1 MQHDILII
9 GGGINGAGIA
19 RDAAG
24 RGASVLLLEQNDL
37 AGATSSASSKLIHG
51 GLRYLEHYKF
61 GLVREALAE
70 REVLWRI
77 APHLV
82 TPLRFVMPHR
92 RGMRPKWM
100 LRAGLFLYDNLA
112 PRNVLPGTT
121 RLDLRTAPEGAD
133 LADTYT
139 TGFAYSDC
147 AVDDS
152 RLTVL
157 NARDAADRGAEIRTR
172 ARVVA
177 IARHATHWVVRYRH
191 EQDGEHEVSAK
202 LLVNSAGPW
211 AAKIASLALGATQSA
226 IRLVRGSHLIVRRR
240 LAHGAAYTLQNA
252 DGRIMFAIP
261 YGDDFTLLGTTDL
274 DHGRDPSR
282 PAVADVERDYI
293 LASAN
298 EYLRDKLSI
307 TDIAHAYAGVRALYD
322 DGASAAKDATREYV
336 LILDC
341 GAAPI
346 LSVYGGKITTYRKL
360 AEAAMA
366 RIAPHLPRLDARNW
380 TAKAPLPGGDFPMEG
395 RNELVR
401 SLVANYPEL
410 DPEMLRRLAAAYGTL
425 ARVIL
430 GSVRVNRD
438 LGRHFGGGLY
448 EAELRYL
455 MDREWAETV
464 DDVLWRRSKL
474 GLRIGSAEADA
485 IASFMASRAS
495 AQRPPAEQL
504 A

>member
-1 MQHDILII
+1 MQFDILII

-24 RGASVLLLEQNDL
+24 RGASVLLLEQGDL

-82 TPLRFVMPHR
+82 SPLRFVMPHR

-100 LRAGLFLYDNLA
+100 LRAGLFLYDTLA
-112 PRNVLPGTT
+112 PRNVLEGAR
-121 RLDLRTAPEGAD
+121 RLDLRSAPEGAD
-133 LADTYT
+133 LMDTYT
-139 TGFAYSDC
+139 VGFAYSDC

-157 NARDAADRGAEIRTR
+157 NARDAADRGAVIRTR
-172 ARVVA
+172 SRVVA
-177 IARHATHWVVRYRH
+177 IERHATHWTVRYR
-191 EQDGEHEVSAK
+191 DLRGGEYEVEARV
-202 LLVNSAGPW
+202 LVNAGGPW
-211 AAKIASLALGATQSA
+211 AAKVASLALGAIQPA

-240 LAHGAAYTLQNA
+240 LAHGAAYTLQNS

-261 YGDDFTLLGTTDL
+261 YGGEFTLLGTTDQ
-274 DHGRDPSR
+274 DHPGDPSN
-282 PAVADVERDYI
+282 PAITDAEREYI
-293 LASAN
+293 LDSAN
-298 EYLRDKLSI
+298 IYLRQKL
-307 TDIAHAYAGVRALYD
+307 TADDIVHAYAGVRALYN
-322 DGASAAKDATREYV
+322 DGARAAKDATREYV
-336 LILDC
+336 LALDDA
-341 GAAPI
+341 AAPI

-366 RIAPHLPRLDARNW
+366 KLAPHLPELDTKNW
-380 TAKAPLPGGDFPMEG
+380 TADAALPGGDFPMQG
-395 RNELVR
+395 RGNLVQ
-401 SLVANYPEL
+401 SLVVRYPALEPAIL
-410 DPEMLRRLAAAYGTL
+410 IRLAAAYGTL
-425 ARVIL
+425 AITVL
-430 GSVRVNRD
+430 GNGD
-438 LGRHFGGGLY
+438 LGRHIGAGLY

-455 MDREWAETV
+455 MEREWAVTV

-474 GLRIGSAEADA
+474 GLRVSEAEAEAIGVFMDA
-485 IASFMASRAS
+485 QSSDQPLA
-495 AQRPPAEQL
+495 AE
-504 A
+504 

>member
-1 MQHDILII
+1 MQFDILII

-24 RGASVLLLEQNDL
+24 RGASVLLLEQGDL

-82 TPLRFVMPHR
+82 SPLRFVMPHR

-112 PRNVLPGTT
+112 PRSVLPGAR
-121 RLDLRTAPEGAD
+121 RLDLRSAPEGAD
-133 LADTYT
+133 LMDTYT

-157 NARDAADRGAEIRTR
+157 NARDAADRGADIRTR
-172 ARVVA
+172 SCVVA
-177 IARHATHWVVRYRH
+177 ITRHASHWTVHYRDMRGGEYVVEAR
-191 EQDGEHEVSAK
+191 V
-202 LLVNSAGPW
+202 LVNAAGPW
-211 AAKIASLALGATQSA
+211 AAKVASLALGAVQPA

-261 YGDDFTLLGTTDL
+261 YGEDFTLLGTTDQ
-274 DHGRDPSR
+274 DHRGDPAN
-282 PAVADVERDYI
+282 PGMGDAERDYI

-298 EYLRDKLSI
+298 AYLREKLT
-307 TDIAHAYAGVRALYD
+307 TDDIVHAYAGVRALYN

-336 LILDC
+336 LSLDAD
-341 GAAPI
+341 AAPI

-366 RIAPHLPRLDARNW
+366 KLAPHLPAPDAKNW
-380 TAKAPLPGGDFPMEG
+380 TANAALPGGDFPMQG
-395 RNELVR
+395 RDDLVR
-401 SLVANYPEL
+401 SLAARHPGLE
-410 DPEMLRRLAAAYGTL
+410 PRMLKRLVAAYGTL
-425 ARVIL
+425 ATTIL
-430 GSVRVNRD
+430 GSGD
-438 LGRHFGGGLY
+438 LGRHFGAGLY

-455 MDREWAETV
+455 MEREWAVTA

-474 GLRIGSAEADA
+474 GLQVTAAEAEA
-485 IASFMASRAS
+485 IAGFMDAAASD
-495 AQRPPAEQL
+495 QRLAAE
-504 A
+504 

>member
-1 MQHDILII
+1 VQFDILII

-24 RGASVLLLEQNDL
+24 RGASVVLLEQGDL
-37 AGATSSASSKLIHG
+37 AGATSSASSKLVHG

-61 GLVREALAE
+61 RLVREALAE

-92 RGMRPKWM
+92 RGMRPQWM
-100 LRAGLFLYDNLA
+100 LRAGLFLYDTLA
-112 PRNVLPGTT
+112 PRSVLPGAR
-121 RLDLRTAPEGAD
+121 RLDLRKAPEGAD
-133 LADTYT
+133 LAEGYT

-157 NARDAADRGAEIRTR
+157 NARDAADRGADIRTR
-172 ARVVA
+172 SRVMA
-177 IARHATHWVVRYRH
+177 IARHATHWTVRYSD
-191 EQDGEHEVSAK
+191 EQGGGEHEVEAK
-202 LLVNSAGPW
+202 LLINAAGPW
-211 AAKIASLALGATQSA
+211 AGKIASLALGMTQSA
-226 IRLVRGSHLIVRRR
+226 IRLVRGSHLIVRLR

-261 YGDDFTLLGTTDL
+261 YGDDFTLLGTTDQ
-274 DHGRDPSR
+274 DHQRDPSR
-282 PAVADVERDYI
+282 PAVTDAERDYI

-298 EYLRDKLSI
+298 AYLRDKLSP
-307 TDIAHAYAGVRALYD
+307 TDIVHAYAGVRALYD

-336 LILDC
+336 LAFDVA
-341 GAAPI
+341 AAPI

-366 RIAPHLPRLDARNW
+366 KIAPHLRGLDPRNW
-380 TAKAPLPGGDFPMEG
+380 TAGTPLPGGDFAMDG
-395 RNELVR
+395 RNDLVR
-401 SLVANYPEL
+401 LLVTRYPAL
-410 DPEMLRRLAAAYGTL
+410 DPAMLSRLAAAYGTQ
-425 ARVIL
+425 AGTIL
-430 GSVRVNRD
+430 GKARSSGD

-448 EAELRYL
+448 ETELRYL
-455 MDREWAETV
+455 MAREWAITA

-474 GLRIGSAEADA
+474 GLRIGAAEADT
-485 IASFMASRAS
+485 IASFMDAPSS
-495 AQRPPAEQL
+495 EQRLAAE
-504 A
+504 

>member
-1 MQHDILII
+1 VQFDILII

-24 RGASVLLLEQNDL
+24 RGASVLLLEQGDL

-82 TPLRFVMPHR
+82 SPLRFVLPHR

-100 LRAGLFLYDNLA
+100 LRAGLFLYDTLA
-112 PRNVLPGTT
+112 PRNLLESAHW
-121 RLDLRTAPEGAD
+121 LDLRSAPEGAD
-133 LADTYT
+133 LLDQYT

-147 AVDDS
+147 TVDDS

-157 NARDAADRGAEIRTR
+157 NARDAADRGADIRTR
-172 ARVVA
+172 SRVVA
-177 IARHATHWVVRYRH
+177 VTRHAAHWSVRYR
-191 EQDGEHEVSAK
+191 EPDGQEFDVEARA
-202 LLVNSAGPW
+202 LINAAGPW
-211 AAKIASLALGATQSA
+211 AGKVASLALGAVQPA

-240 LAHGAAYTLQNA
+240 FAHPAAYTLQNA

-261 YGDDFTLLGTTDL
+261 YGGEFTLLGTTDV
-274 DHGRDPSR
+274 DHSGDPTN
-282 PAVADVERDYI
+282 PAMTEAERDYI

-298 EYLRDKLSI
+298 AYLREKLT
-307 TDIAHAYAGVRALYD
+307 TDDIVYAYAGVRALYN

-336 LILDC
+336 LSLDE
-341 GAAPI
+341 GAAPV

-366 RIAPHLPRLDARNW
+366 KLTPHLPVLGKADW
-380 TAKAPLPGGDFPMEG
+380 TADTPLPGGDFAMDG
-395 RNELVR
+395 RDDLG
-401 SLVANYPEL
+401 
-410 DPEMLRRLAAAYGTL
+410 RRLAAQYPALDAGVLARMVAAYGTR
-425 ARVIL
+425 AREVL
-430 GSVRVNRD
+430 GSAQTAD
-438 LGRHFGGGLY
+438 ELGRHFGGGLY

-455 MDREWAETV
+455 MEHEWAATA

-474 GLRIGSAEADA
+474 GLVLDTAAAEAIDA
-485 IASFMASRAS
+485 YMSGRS
-495 AQRPPAEQL
+495 AAQQL
-504 A
+504 AAE

>member
-1 MQHDILII
+1 VHFDILII

-24 RGASVLLLEQNDL
+24 RGASVLLLEQGDL
-37 AGATSSASSKLIHG
+37 AGATSSASSKLVHG

-82 TPLRFVMPHR
+82 CPLRFVMPHR
-92 RGMRPKWM
+92 RGMRAKWM
-100 LRAGLFLYDNLA
+100 LRAGLFLYDTLA
-112 PRNVLPGTT
+112 PRGVLDGAR
-121 RLDLRTAPEGAD
+121 RLDLRSAPEGAD
-133 LADTYT
+133 LMGTYT

-157 NARDAADRGAEIRTR
+157 NARDAADRGADIRTR
-172 ARVVA
+172 SRVVA
-177 IARHATHWVVRYRH
+177 ITRHASHWTVRYRTVRGD
-191 EQDGEHEVSAK
+191 EYEVEARV
-202 LLVNSAGPW
+202 LVNAAGPW
-211 AAKIASLALGATQSA
+211 AAKVASLALGAMQPA

-240 LAHGAAYTLQNA
+240 FAHGAAYTLQNA

-261 YGDDFTLLGTTDL
+261 YGADFTLLGTTDQ
-274 DHGRDPSR
+274 DHSGDATN
-282 PAVADVERDYI
+282 PAMTDAERDYI

-298 EYLRDKLSI
+298 AYLRETLT
-307 TDIAHAYAGVRALYD
+307 TDDIVHAYAGVRALYN

-336 LILDC
+336 LSLDD
-341 GAAPI
+341 AAALI

-366 RIAPHLPRLDARNW
+366 KLAPHLPALDRRNW
-380 TAKAPLPGGDFPMEG
+380 TAEAALPGGDFPMQG
-395 RNELVR
+395 RDDFVQ
-401 SLVANYPEL
+401 SLAARYPTLEPAL
-410 DPEMLRRLAAAYGTL
+410 LARLAAAYGTQT
-425 ARVIL
+425 AAIL
-430 GSVRVNRD
+430 GSARIGSD
-438 LGRHFGGGLY
+438 LGRHFGAGLY

-455 MDREWAETV
+455 MDREWAVTV

-474 GLRIGSAEADA
+474 GLRVSDAETEAIGDFMDAKSSDQSTAAE
-485 IASFMASRAS
+485 
-495 AQRPPAEQL
+495 
-504 A
+504 

>member
-1 MQHDILII
+1 MRFDILII

-24 RGASVLLLEQNDL
+24 RGASVLLLEQGDL

-82 TPLRFVMPHR
+82 SPLRFVMPHR

-100 LRAGLFLYDNLA
+100 LRAGLFLYDTLA
-112 PRNVLPGTT
+112 PRSVLPGTR
-121 RLDLRTAPEGAD
+121 RLDLGTSPEGAD
-133 LADTYT
+133 LMDAYT

-157 NARDAADRGAEIRTR
+157 NARDAADRGADVRTR
-172 ARVVA
+172 SKVVA
-177 IARHATHWVVRYRH
+177 IARHESHWTVRYR
-191 EQDGEHEVSAK
+191 DMRGDEHEVEARV
-202 LLVNSAGPW
+202 LANAAGPW
-211 AAKIASLALGATQSA
+211 AAKIASLALGSTQPA

-261 YGDDFTLLGTTDL
+261 YGEDFTLLGTTDQ
-274 DHGRDPSR
+274 DHPGDPSS
-282 PAVADVERDYI
+282 PVMTNAERDYI
-293 LASAN
+293 LTSAN
-298 EYLRDKLSI
+298 AYLREKLNAD
-307 TDIAHAYAGVRALYD
+307 DIVHAYAGVRALYN

-336 LILDC
+336 LALDDA
-341 GAAPI
+341 AAPI

-360 AEAAMA
+360 AETAMA
-366 RIAPHLPRLDARNW
+366 KLAPHLPGLDTRNW
-380 TAKAPLPGGDFPMEG
+380 TADAALPGGDFAMQG
-395 RNELVR
+395 RADLVQ
-401 SLVANYPEL
+401 SLVTRYPAL
-410 DPEMLRRLAAAYGTL
+410 DPAMLARMVAAYGTE
-425 ARVIL
+425 ATTIL
-430 GSVRVNRD
+430 GSARHSSD
-438 LGRHFGGGLY
+438 LGRHFGSGLH

-455 MDREWAETV
+455 MEREWAVTV

-474 GLRIGSAEADA
+474 GSRLSEAEAEAIGVFMDA
-485 IASFMASRAS
+485 LS
-495 AQRPPAEQL
+495 ADQRLAAE
-504 A
+504 

>member
-1 MQHDILII
+1 MQFDILII

-24 RGASVLLLEQNDL
+24 RGASVLLLEQGDL

-82 TPLRFVMPHR
+82 SPLRFVMPHR

-112 PRNVLPGTT
+112 PRSVLEGAQ
-121 RLDLRTAPEGAD
+121 RLDLHAAPEGAE
-133 LADTYT
+133 LLETYT

-157 NARDAADRGAEIRTR
+157 NARDAADRGADIQTR
-172 ARVVA
+172 SRVVA
-177 IARHATHWVVRYRH
+177 ITRHATHWTVRYRRLRG
-191 EQDGEHEVSAK
+191 GEHEVEAHV
-202 LLVNSAGPW
+202 LVNAAGPW
-211 AAKIASLALGATQSA
+211 AAKVASLALGAIQPA

-240 LAHGAAYTLQNA
+240 LAHGAAYTLQNT

-261 YGDDFTLLGTTDL
+261 YGEDYTLLGTTDQ
-274 DHGRDPSR
+274 DHPGDPSN
-282 PAVADVERDYI
+282 PGMTDAERDYI

-298 EYLRDKLSI
+298 AYLREKLSAD
-307 TDIAHAYAGVRALYD
+307 DIVHAYAGVRALYN

-336 LILDC
+336 LSLDDEE
-341 GAAPI
+341 API

-366 RIAPHLPRLDARNW
+366 KIAAHLPALDKRNW
-380 TAKAPLPGGDFPMEG
+380 TAEAALPGGDFPMQG
-395 RNELVR
+395 RDDFVQ
-401 SLVANYPEL
+401 SLASRYPTLEHVTL
-410 DPEMLRRLAAAYGTL
+410 ARLAAAYGTQT
-425 ARVIL
+425 AAIL
-430 GSVRVNRD
+430 GSARIGSD
-438 LGRHFGGGLY
+438 LGRHFGAGLY

-455 MDREWAETV
+455 MDREWAVTV

-474 GLRIGSAEADA
+474 GLRVTEAEAKAIGDFMDA
-485 IASFMASRAS
+485 QSSDERLA
-495 AQRPPAEQL
+495 AE
-504 A
+504 

>member
-1 MQHDILII
+1 VTFDILII

-24 RGASVLLLEQNDL
+24 RGASVLLLEQGDL

-61 GLVREALAE
+61 GLVHEALAE

-82 TPLRFVMPHR
+82 SPLRFVMPHR

-100 LRAGLFLYDNLA
+100 LRAGLFLYDTLA
-112 PRNVLPGTT
+112 PRNVLEGAR
-121 RLDLRTAPEGAD
+121 RLDLRAAPEGAD
-133 LADTYT
+133 LKDAYT

-172 ARVVA
+172 SRVVA
-177 IARHATHWVVRYRH
+177 IERHESYWTVRYRTA
-191 EQDGEHEVSAK
+191 QGDEHEVEA
-202 LLVNSAGPW
+202 LVLVNAAGPW
-211 AAKIASLALGATQSA
+211 AGKIASLALGAVQPA

-240 LAHGAAYTLQNA
+240 LAHGAAYTLQNV

-261 YGDDFTLLGTTDL
+261 YGGDFTLLGTTDQ
-274 DHGRDPSR
+274 DHPGDPSN
-282 PAVADVERDYI
+282 PAMTDAERDYI

-298 EYLRDKLSI
+298 AYLRDPLSAG
-307 TDIAHAYAGVRALYD
+307 DIVHAYAGVRALYN

-336 LILDC
+336 LALDAA
-341 GAAPI
+341 AAPI

-360 AEAAMA
+360 AEAAMEK
-366 RIAPHLPRLDARNW
+366 IAPHFRGLDTSNW
-380 TAKAPLPGGDFPMEG
+380 TAGATLRGGDFPMQG
-395 RNELVR
+395 RGDLVR
-401 SLVANYPEL
+401 SLVARYPALE
-410 DPEMLRRLAAAYGTL
+410 PAMLARLVAAYGTEAATL
-425 ARVIL
+425 LGPART
-430 GSVRVNRD
+430 SSD

-455 MDREWAETV
+455 MEREWAVTAE
-464 DDVLWRRSKL
+464 DVLWRRSKL
-474 GLRIGSAEADA
+474 GLRLGAAEAEAIGVFMDA
-485 IASFMASRAS
+485 QSSDHRLA
-495 AQRPPAEQL
+495 AE
-504 A
+504 

>member
-1 MQHDILII
+1 MQFDILII

-24 RGASVLLLEQNDL
+24 RGASVLLLEQGDL

-82 TPLRFVMPHR
+82 SPLRFVMPHR

-100 LRAGLFLYDNLA
+100 LRTGLFLYDTLA
-112 PRNVLPGTT
+112 PRSVLEGAR
-121 RLDLRTAPEGAD
+121 RLDLRSAPEGAD
-133 LADTYT
+133 LMESYT

-157 NARDAADRGAEIRTR
+157 NARDAADRGADIRTR
-172 ARVVA
+172 SRVVA
-177 IARHATHWVVRYRH
+177 ITRHASHWAVRYRTVRG
-191 EQDGEHEVSAK
+191 GEHEVEARV
-202 LLVNSAGPW
+202 LVNAAGPW
-211 AAKIASLALGATQSA
+211 AGKVASLALGAMQPA
-226 IRLVRGSHLIVRRR
+226 IRLVRGSHLIVGRR
-240 LAHGAAYTLQNA
+240 LPHGAAYTLQNA

-261 YGDDFTLLGTTDL
+261 YGGDFTLLGTTDQ
-274 DHGRDPSR
+274 DHPGDPSS
-282 PAVADVERDYI
+282 PAMTDAERDYI

-298 EYLRDKLSI
+298 AYLREKLT
-307 TDIAHAYAGVRALYD
+307 TDDIVHAYAGVRALYN

-336 LILDC
+336 LSLNAA
-341 GAAPI
+341 AAPI
-346 LSVYGGKITTYRKL
+346 LSIYGGKITTYRKL
-360 AEAAMA
+360 AEVTMA
-366 RIAPHLPRLDARNW
+366 KLAPHLPTLHTRNW
-380 TAKAPLPGGDFPMEG
+380 TADAALPGGDFPMQG
-395 RNELVR
+395 RDDLVH
-401 SLVANYPEL
+401 SLAARYPAI
-410 DPEMLRRLAAAYGTL
+410 DPALLTRLASAYGTQT
-425 ARVIL
+425 AAIL
-430 GSVRVNRD
+430 GSARTVSH
-438 LGRHFGGGLY
+438 LGRHFGAGLY

-455 MDREWAETV
+455 MDREWAMTV

-474 GLRIGSAEADA
+474 GLRVSDAEAEAISDFMDA
-485 IASFMASRAS
+485 QSSDHRLA
-495 AQRPPAEQL
+495 AE
-504 A
+504 